1 MDSIRFKLELVA
13 FCTCMFFY
21 VIWRFFV
28 IFHNNSKIIPLI
40 IAVILSCY
48 VVFTFMYWWNNKI
61 LDILSTI
68 SSRIFVLWFLLMV
81 LLSIE
86 HLISIWYK
94 INPRIIVWI
103 IVLILWL
110 WTYFSLHTKITYL
123 NIETNKVHKDTKILL
138 VSDIHAE
145 HVTSTFHI
153 NKIRKMIETEKPDF
167 TIIAWDLIN
176 KPNDWYAQYFE
187 NIEPDYQ
194 PTYHYPYYDTLIFAV
209 MGNHDV
215 MWNTEA
221 IKKVESTSRITFL
234 NNETITFLDW
244 VTSRDWCKADE
255 ANNCTWTIQIIWL
268 VDKSLRWNKNVDQI
282 LKEAMY
288 PESPILGKI
297 AEYNPNTFKI
307 LVTHQPI
314 WLERLKDYP
323 IDLEVAWHTHRG
335 QFFWMRKV
343 VQLMNDY
350 AYWEYKLW
358 DRMAFVSQWI
368 WTWWLPFRLWTQS
381 EMVII
386 NLKKK

>member
-1 MDSIRFKLELVA
+1 MEKKKTMDSIRFKLELVA
-13 FCTCMFFY
+13 FCSCMFFY
-21 VIWRFFV
+21 VIWRFFA
-28 IFHNNSKIIPLI
+28 IFNNNSKTIPLI

-48 VVFTFMYWWNNKI
+48 VVFTFMYWWNNKT

-68 SSRIFVLWFLLMV
+68 SSRIFVLWFLLMI

-94 INPRIIVWI
+94 ANPRIIVWI

-145 HVTSTFHI
+145 YVTSTFHI
-153 NKIRKMIETEKPDF
+153 NKIKKMIESERPDF
-167 TIIAWDLIN
+167 TIIAGDLIN
-176 KPNDWYAQYFE
+176 KPNNWYAQYFE
-187 NIEPDYQ
+187 NIEPDYKH
-194 PTYHYPYYDTLIFAV
+194 TYHYPYYDTLIFAV
-209 MGNHDV
+209 MWNHDV

-221 IKKVESTSRITFL
+221 IKKVENTSRISFL
-234 NNETITFLDW
+234 NNETVTFLDW
-244 VTSRDWCKADE
+244 VTIRDWCKADE
-255 ANNCTWTIQIIWL
+255 ANNCTWTIQIVWL
-268 VDKSLRWNKNVDQI
+268 IDKSLWGDKTLEQNLEN
-282 LKEAMY
+282 A
-288 PESPILGKI
+288 KI
-297 AEYNPNTFKI
+297 DTLNENSFTI

-314 WLERLKDYP
+314 SLEKLKDYP

-335 QFFWMRKV
+335 QFFWMRKIV
-343 VQLMNDY
+343 EWMNDY

-358 DRMAFVSQWI
+358 DKTAFVTQWI

>member
-1 MDSIRFKLELVA
+1 
-13 FCTCMFFY
+13 MFYY
-21 VIWRFFV
+21 VIRRFFV

-40 IAVILSCY
+40 IAVILTAFVIS
-48 VVFTFMYWWNNKI
+48 TFMYQWNSKV
-61 LDILSTI
+61 LDIIWTI
-68 SSRIFVLWFLLMV
+68 SSRIFVLWFLLMI

-86 HLISIWYK
+86 YLISTRYK

-103 IVLILWL
+103 IILILWL

-123 NIETNKVHKDTKILL
+123 NIETNKIHKDTKILL

-145 HVTSTFHI
+145 HITSTFHI
-153 NKIRKMIETEKPDF
+153 NKIRKTIEAERPDF

-176 KPNDWYAQYFE
+176 KSNDDYAQYFKD
-187 NIEPDYQ
+187 IQPD
-194 PTYHYPYYDTLIFAV
+194 PIPLYPYYDSLVYAV

-215 MWNTEA
+215 MSNTKAIQKVGKVWN
-221 IKKVESTSRITFL
+221 IIFL
-234 NNETITFLDW
+234 NNESNIFLNW
-244 VTSRDWCKADE
+244 VTIRDWCNVNDAE
-255 ANNCTWTIQIIWL
+255 SCTWTIQIVWL
-268 VDKSLRWNKNVDQI
+268 VDKSLWGDRTLEQNLKDTNIDI
-282 LKEAMY
+282 LNEN
-288 PESPILGKI
+288 SF
-297 AEYNPNTFKI
+297 TI

-314 WLERLKDYP
+314 SLEKLKNYP

-343 VQLMNDY
+343 IEWLNDY

-358 DRMAFVSQWI
+358 DKTAFVTQWI

-386 NLKKK
+386 NLKKVKRNKSCIRKSLKN